1 MSETL
6 SVRCAL
12 VAMLLTS
19 FDASAADVARGHVFH
34 DKNGDG
40 IFDRNESGVK
50 GVAVSNGRE
59 VVATDAGG
67 EYALSVS
74 DDTILFVIKPRGWIT
89 ALDTDRISRGCT
101 FPIFAA
107 GP

>member
-19 FDASAADVARGHVFH
+19 FGAAAADVARGHVFH
-34 DKNGDG
+34 DKNGNG

-50 GVAVSNGRE
+50 RVAVSNGRE
-59 VVATDAGG
+59 VVTTESRGR
-67 EYALSVS
+67 YALPVR
-74 DDTILFVIKPRGWIT
+74 TVTGPR
-89 ALDTDRISRGCT
+89 
-101 FPIFAA
+101 
-107 GP
+107 